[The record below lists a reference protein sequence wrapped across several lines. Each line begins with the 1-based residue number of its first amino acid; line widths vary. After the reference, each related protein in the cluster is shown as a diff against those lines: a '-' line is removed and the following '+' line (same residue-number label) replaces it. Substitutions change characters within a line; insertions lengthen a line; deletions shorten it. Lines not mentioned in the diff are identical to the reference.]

1 MPSSIPPPQSR
12 WEFPPIPLRP
22 LLPVHPPP
30 NLPDPLP
37 VLPSPQRVPYIH
49 SAFALSTHLIPAAHI
64 RTTRHVPCPPPSA
77 MPVPDTSA
85 GEIKL
90 TKDERARRTTKVR
103 AWLLEAKATGASHN
117 VGHERVL
124 WNCVNRYYRV
134 DSGRGKTGG
143 KGLTLFFAHANG
155 FPKEV
160 C

>member
-1 MPSSIPPPQSR
+1 
-12 WEFPPIPLRP
+12 
-22 LLPVHPPP
+22 
-30 NLPDPLP
+30 
-37 VLPSPQRVPYIH
+37 
-49 SAFALSTHLIPAAHI
+49 
-64 RTTRHVPCPPPSA
+64 